1 MKSYIAYTIVLTALT
16 LSACNPSDVLE
27 VTDPDIINPTDVQ
40 SQAGAEAVRLGALAR
55 FTSAT
60 TGGESLFLLG
70 GLFSDEFNN
79 GDSFI
84 ARQEI
89 DQRVITL
96 QNNFLTD
103 ANRVLHRARMSA
115 IQAIDLLGEFNPNG
129 PAYQLAEMYF
139 VQAYVMNLMA
149 EHYCDGLVFS
159 VVVDGREEYGNPVTV
174 AIAFEQALAAATEG
188 LSKITGTT
196 ANDVRVRNQLM
207 ILRGRIL
214 LNQNKPAE
222 AAAAVTSV
230 PTSFAYVI
238 QHSPTTTSNQ
248 FWSFNLNARRYSVST
263 GEGTNGLNFAT
274 AGDPRLP
281 VCLGATAACNAIGA
295 NRNQRDD
302 LTAPLYVQM
311 LWTTNASP
319 VTIIKG
325 VEARLIEAEAA
336 LRANNPGQA
345 LTILNTA
352 RATVTGLGQLG
363 DAGSPDARVNQ
374 LFRER
379 AFWMFG
385 TGHRVGDLRRLV
397 RQYNRPADSVWPT
410 GQWHKGGNYGGDVTI
425 PVPQAEQNNPN
436 VSAETCLN
444 RSA

>member
-1 MKSYIAYTIVLTALT
+1 
-16 LSACNPSDVLE
+16 
-27 VTDPDIINPTDVQ
+27 
-40 SQAGAEAVRLGALAR
+40 
-55 FTSAT
+55 
-60 TGGESLFLLG
+60 
-70 GLFSDEFNN
+70 
-79 GDSFI
+79 
-84 ARQEI
+84 
-89 DQRVITL
+89 
-96 QNNFLTD
+96 
-103 ANRVLHRARMSA
+103 
-115 IQAIDLLGEFNPNG
+115 
-129 PAYQLAEMYF
+129 
-139 VQAYVMNLMA
+139 MNLMA

-159 VVVDGREEYGNPVTV
+159 TVVDGREEYGAPITV
-174 AIAFEQALAAATEG
+174 AAAFDQALTVATEG
-188 LSKITGTT
+188 LAKITGTT

-222 AAAAVTSV
+222 AATAVTSV
-230 PTSFAYVI
+230 PTSFTYVI

-248 FWSFNLNARRYSVST
+248 YWSFNLNARRYSVST
-263 GEGTNGLNFAT
+263 NEGTNGLNFAT

-281 VCLGATAACNAIGA
+281 VCLGASTACNAIGA

-319 VTIIKG
+319 VTIMRG
-325 VEARLIEAEAA
+325 VEARLIEAEAQ
-336 LRANNPGQA
+336 LRANNPGGA

-352 RATVTGLGQLG
+352 RGTVTGLGQLT
-363 DAGSPDARVNQ
+363 DAGTANARVDQ

-397 RQYNRPADSVWPT
+397 RQYSRPADSVWPT
-410 GQWHKGGNYGGDVTI
+410 GQWHKGGNYGGDVTL

-436 VSAETCLN
+436 VSGETCLN